1 MMLPIF
7 DDRPTSSFFIA
18 DELLL
23 DIIRQQHYLQL
34 DVNLGKNFPGFYG
47 DISEMAETISIP
59 LLYYHR
65 DFTSDDDDDGKLL
78 VVLNLMA

>member
-1 MMLPIF
+1 MMN
-7 DDRPTSSFFIA
+7 SSLT
-18 DELLL
+18 LLGVPVWETWTLAKISL
-23 DIIRQQHYLQL
+23 D
-34 DVNLGKNFPGFYG
+34 FYG

-59 LLYYHR
+59 LLYYYR